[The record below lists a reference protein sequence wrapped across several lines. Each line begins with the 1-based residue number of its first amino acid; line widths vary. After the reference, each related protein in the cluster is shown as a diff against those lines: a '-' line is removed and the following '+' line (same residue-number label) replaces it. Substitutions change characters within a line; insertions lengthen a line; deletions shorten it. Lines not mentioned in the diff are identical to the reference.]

1 MAVARA
7 GAVDEPPVQPP
18 RSLRPILGFSRLP
31 SPACQVVRRALDQDE
46 DFRHRVAAVAADQ
59 EESIGRAGWLFLV
72 RRPGWESELDDLAS
86 AAAEAASAGA
96 EERQERTAQRRLRGA
111 EEAARRAEEQLA
123 TTRAELA
130 AANTAVGAERQG
142 RRRAESERDALLQRF
157 RSLERERDAAHRRA
171 AAATNETARL
181 SQELLERQA
190 LLPSPVEAPSAPASP
205 ADVATPAS
213 SPPPAPAV
221 PSGPSSPAT
230 AAVALEQVRVAVQE
244 AAAAAAQLGAALGAA
259 ARALGPSAP
268 DSGDPL
274 PAVAAPETER
284 RRRPSRPAEV
294 RLPLALPPGLLEDSR
309 EAAEFLVRV
318 PGMLV
323 IVDGYNASL
332 RRWPEHP
339 ISEQRHRLLQALA
352 GLCARSGCDAH
363 VIFDGTDDISRAIGV
378 PRGGVRVTF
387 SPAGVEADDLILEL
401 VDQAPAHRPLA
412 VASDDRR
419 VRREAAARGAN
430 GLSQEQLFAVAG
442 LDT

>member
-1 MAVARA
+1 MDVARA

-18 RSLRPILGFSRLP
+18 RGLRPILGFSRLP
-31 SPACQVVRRALDQDE
+31 PPARQVVRRALDQDD
-46 DFRHRVAAVAADQ
+46 DFRHRVAVVAADQ

-72 RRPGWESELDDLAS
+72 RPPGWESELEDLAS
-86 AAAEAASAGA
+86 AAAEASSAGA
-96 EERQERTAQRRLRGA
+96 EAREERTAQRRLRGA
-111 EEAARRAEEQLA
+111 EEAARRSEEQLA
-123 TTRAELA
+123 QTRAELA
-130 AANTAVGAERQG
+130 AANAAAGAERQG
-142 RRRAESERDALLQRF
+142 RRRAESERDELLQRV

-181 SQELLERQA
+181 SRELREHQEV
-190 LLPSPVEAPSAPASP
+190 LPAPVEAPAEPASP

-213 SPPPAPAV
+213 APPTAVPTAASSPPAPV
-221 PSGPSSPAT
+221 
-230 AAVALEQVRVAVQE
+230 VALEQVRVAVQE

-259 ARALGPSAP
+259 ARALGPSAEEEQ
-268 DSGDPL
+268 DPV
-274 PAVAAPETER
+274 PPVAPPTTGG
-284 RRRPSRPAEV
+284 RRRPSRPAEL

-309 EAAEFLVRV
+309 EAADFLVRV

-339 ISEQRHRLLQALA
+339 ISEQRQRLLQALA

-363 VIFDGTDDISRAIGV
+363 VIFDGTDDTSRALRA
-378 PRGGVRVTF
+378 PRGAVRVTF